1 MVDAPISPTLD
12 YYNKRLIYTIEKN
25 EETETEEKS
34 KELLIMHSLNT
45 MNIIHVFFLSFLYT
59 SKGMYGQIKYAHSR
73 SVDSFSMAPI

>member
-34 KELLIMHSLNT
+34 KELVIMHSLNT
-45 MNIIHVFFLSFLYT
+45 MNIIHGF
-59 SKGMYGQIKYAHSR
+59 
-73 SVDSFSMAPI
+73 